1 LSESQKSQ
9 SHQRRGALGGLTR
22 VKAEPERIEEARSEL
37 KYVTAT
43 DYVRRLV
50 DDLPP
55 LTELQRARLATL
67 LLSGPGRE
75 GADAA

>member
-1 LSESQKSQ
+1 MSEKSE

-22 VKAEPERIEEARSEL
+22 VRAEPERIEEARAEL
-37 KYVTAT
+37 KFTTAT

-50 DDLPP
+50 DEAPP

-67 LLSGPGRE
+67 LLTGRKAE
-75 GADAA
+75 AANAG